1 MARKRISKNKGLQD
15 ERASTNEASQ
25 HDRAS
30 TGIELRIPGKSFPL
44 LPTAPARLSFYW
56 SYVVRS
62 RGRWQDDLSVRKG
75 LIDEALRRFQELG
88 LTDDALAEIAQTG
101 TVEICMP
108 YADEDGGWAAR
119 ILPWEFLLTE
129 ATRSRRDGRPLTVV
143 RHLNSSRAGPPRG
156 TPNSALMV
164 ENAAGPI
171 GRTYSFEEELRWM
184 ESQLA
189 LGSERLINPT
199 VRQLSNSLLAHK
211 PDVIHLTGVDLH
223 QGQSLRLIEK
233 AESGIDGLLMAG
245 VDSPIDEVDHSQL
258 GKALNPRGY
267 VGAQLVV
274 LNFFNSAG
282 RVAAATVEEGAQ
294 AALGFQ
300 DRVDDEIAE
309 RFLAAFYRE
318 WRSQSWD
325 LLDGFRKA
333 FEIIRHSTVLHAAG
347 IVLWTA
353 KGLISPAAV
362 TQNNPETITA
372 KTQAADTAKKSSD
385 KSVTVNLHEFLDVRV
400 QAPRSVNY
408 STMHGGKRLF
418 TTFTLYRKA
427 KGALP
432 PIHIE
437 IVLQAGSDSFPFR
450 KTVRMEDADWE
461 LPLADYIHL
470 PLMSQALREV
480 RETMRTGLFYRVTC
494 GKEEIVCDTA
504 EVMICPID
512 EWQWDPKDDSRW
524 LGAFVLPR
532 DPAVLEIVDVAQ
544 KYLAALQDD
553 STAGFDGYQ
562 SVDPELDDPE
572 IGVEMQ
578 VRALWCS
585 LAFEM
590 SVAYVNPPPVF
601 SEQSQRLRSPSE
613 VVRGKRGTCID
624 LALMLAAC
632 LEYVDIYPVVFV
644 LKDHAFPGFWRSEE
658 AYERFLSMTDV
669 TGPETPD
676 GTPATA
682 EEFTTYEDVLRHVR
696 AGDLVPIETV
706 LLTRRM
712 SFREAIEEGME
723 NLKDRNNFA
732 AILDVHRDRRKITP
746 LPIIASQA

>member
-1 MARKRISKNKGLQD
+1 MARKQISKEL
-15 ERASTNEASQ
+15 RAENAGK
-25 HDRAS
+25 RAPRS
-30 TGIELRIPGKSFPL
+30 AGIELRIPGKSFPL
-44 LPTAPARLSFYW
+44 LPTAPGRLSFYW

-62 RGRWQDDLSVRKG
+62 RGRWQDDLTVRKD
-75 LIDEALRRFQELG
+75 LIDEALRRFHELG
-88 LTDDALAEIAQTG
+88 LTDAALAEIAEAG
-101 TVEICMP
+101 TVEISMP

-143 RHLNSSRAGPPRG
+143 RHLHSSRAGPRRG
-156 TPNSALMV
+156 PPQSVLMV

-171 GRTYSFEEELRWM
+171 CNAYSFEEELRWM
-184 ESQLA
+184 KSQIGMDSDSLN
-189 LGSERLINPT
+189 SPT
-199 VRQLSNSLLAHK
+199 ARQLTSSLLARK
-211 PDVIHLTGVDLH
+211 PDVVHLTGVDLH
-223 QGQSLRLIEK
+223 QGQSLRLIDK
-233 AESGIDGLLMAG
+233 AEPGIDGLLMAG
-245 VDSPIDEVDHSQL
+245 TDNPIDEVSHARL
-258 GKALNPRGY
+258 GEALNPRGY
-267 VGAQLVV
+267 AGAQLVTF
-274 LNFFNSAG
+274 NFFHSAG
-282 RVAAATVEEGAQ
+282 RVAAAAVEHGAH

-300 DRVDDEIAE
+300 DRIDDEVAE

-318 WRSQSWD
+318 WRSRAWD
-325 LLDGFRKA
+325 LLAGFRAA
-333 FEIIRHSTVLHAAG
+333 FEAIRQTTQLRGTG

-353 KGLISPAAV
+353 KGLISSEPQVQDSTKAIAGKKVAAKSA
-362 TQNNPETITA
+362 PRATIEATPV
-372 KTQAADTAKKSSD
+372 D
-385 KSVTVNLHEFLDVRV
+385 LHGLVDVRV
-400 QAPRSVNY
+400 QAPKSINY

-427 KGALP
+427 EGTLP
-432 PIHIE
+432 PIHVE
-437 IVLQAGSDSFPFR
+437 VVLQAGSDSFPFR
-450 KTVRMEDADWE
+450 KTVRMEKADWE

-470 PLMSQALREV
+470 PLMSQALRGV

-494 GKEEIVCDTA
+494 GNEEIVCDTA

-553 STAGFDGYQ
+553 SSAGFDGYQ

-572 IGVEMQ
+572 VGVEMQ
-578 VRALWCS
+578 VRALWCA
-585 LAFEM
+585 LAFEIN
-590 SVAYVNPPPVF
+590 VAYVNPPPVF

-658 AYERFLSMTDV
+658 AYERFLRMTDV
-669 TGPETPD
+669 TGSEAPAN
-676 GTPATA
+676 GAPATA

-706 LLTRRM
+706 LLTRRL

-723 NLKDRNNFA
+723 NLKDRHNFA